1 METKKVTTKTT
12 ATKAAAAKRTTARK
26 ACARKSSEVA
36 INAQNIG
43 FKAGDVYN
51 ALAAA
56 DKALSVEEIA
66 TAAQISANEVLVG
79 LGWLFK
85 EGKVAGQEDNKVVL
99 A

>member
-12 ATKAAAAKRTTARK
+12 ATKTASSKKSAVRKTTARK
-26 ACARKSSEVA
+26 TLDVA
-36 INAQNIG
+36 VNAQNIG

-51 ALAAA
+51 ALAAF
-56 DKALSVEEIA
+56 DKALSIEEIA
-66 TAAQISANEVLVG
+66 KAANINVNEVLVG

-85 EGKVAGQEDNKVVL
+85 EGKVEGQKDNKVLL

>member
-12 ATKAAAAKRTTARK
+12 ATKAAAAKRTTTRK

-56 DKALSVEEIA
+56 DKALSVEVIA
-66 TAAQISANEVLVG
+66 KAAQISANEVLVG